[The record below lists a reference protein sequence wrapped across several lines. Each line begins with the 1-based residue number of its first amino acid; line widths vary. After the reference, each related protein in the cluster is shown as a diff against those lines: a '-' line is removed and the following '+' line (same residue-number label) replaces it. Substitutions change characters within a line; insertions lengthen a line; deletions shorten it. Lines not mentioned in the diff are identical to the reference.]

1 MDLSGETTGITGP
14 FDALMKMRL
23 ATKAA
28 AASTAVKR
36 NQAFGL
42 SQFKGVARPVR
53 GPPIHDNGGSVV
65 AVASRFLMA
74 PGGFKDGWSRS
85 ERPLPAK
92 WRRGAAPARR
102 QRRGLALKR
111 CSTRPES

>member
-42 SQFKGVARPVR
+42 SQFKG
-53 GPPIHDNGGSVV
+53 
-65 AVASRFLMA
+65 L
-74 PGGFKDGWSRS
+74 PGR
-85 ERPLPAK
+85 
-92 WRRGAAPARR
+92 
-102 QRRGLALKR
+102 
-111 CSTRPES
+111 